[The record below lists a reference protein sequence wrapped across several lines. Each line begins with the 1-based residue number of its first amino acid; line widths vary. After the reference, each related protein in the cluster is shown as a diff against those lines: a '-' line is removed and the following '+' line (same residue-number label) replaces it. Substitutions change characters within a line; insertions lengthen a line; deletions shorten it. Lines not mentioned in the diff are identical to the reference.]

1 MLTRAGSLRGVRG
14 NLIEADDNPHS
25 ELYTRKRTTRRLS
38 RHRKPVGGAKACGS
52 PVWFARRS
60 DARFCSHALPPKPPS
75 ANVRVPNC
83 RMNEDPGKV
92 ITRLRTAALP
102 RLADVMTVCDEL
114 ESRLSTVGLQSPPL
128 FSTKA
133 VVSTECPVCAGR
145 REAKRRA
152 MANGANRDL
161 HHHRRAKHTP
171 RQGGRPLLR
180 RPRPH
185 NLHATPR
192 RRSLLAGTRR
202 TINRRHRHHLV
213 LRPRSLGTALHYP
226 LRRQPHRHGRSLQK
240 GRMKADASPAH
251 ALAQHSRCQIAPC

>member
-1 MLTRAGSLRGVRG
+1 TGSGVCAHVPCHKSR
-14 NLIEADDNPHS
+14 LPETSECKPAAMSEA
-25 ELYTRKRTTRRLS
+25 
-38 RHRKPVGGAKACGS
+38 
-52 PVWFARRS
+52 
-60 DARFCSHALPPKPPS
+60 
-75 ANVRVPNC
+75 
-83 RMNEDPGKV
+83 PGKV
-92 ITRLRTAALP
+92 TARLRTAALP

-171 RQGGRPLLR
+171 RQGDRPLLR
-180 RPRPH
+180 RPLPH

-192 RRSLLAGTRR
+192 R
-202 TINRRHRHHLV
+202 
-213 LRPRSLGTALHYP
+213 
-226 LRRQPHRHGRSLQK
+226 
-240 GRMKADASPAH
+240 
-251 ALAQHSRCQIAPC
+251 